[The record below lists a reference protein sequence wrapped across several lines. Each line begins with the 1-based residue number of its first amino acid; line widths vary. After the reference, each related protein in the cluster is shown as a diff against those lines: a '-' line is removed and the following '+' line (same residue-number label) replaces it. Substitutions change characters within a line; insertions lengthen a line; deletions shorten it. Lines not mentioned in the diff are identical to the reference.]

1 MHRIFLGLAV
11 TSGTLL
17 VVSLALGLVA
27 AGQGG
32 GTGHTWHDIHFLL
45 GLLTVLA
52 GLLVHSIVFTY
63 FLGTG
68 KWVREVVRVYRLPDW
83 IEAQA
88 VKNKRK
94 AFPFELSGMAL
105 LGATAW
111 LGAGTDTRGW
121 PSAYHL
127 GAAALTLAFN
137 LGAFVAEYAAIVS
150 QGRLLLEV
158 KDEADRLRQASLA
171 GKAGELAP

>member
-68 KWVREVVRVYRLPDW
+68 KWVKEVVRVYRLPDW
-83 IEAQA
+83 IEAHVRPA
-88 VKNKRK
+88 GGDRPDFADKSFTKSYHYSLDSTYSR
-94 AFPFELSGMAL
+94 LSRFRNSRHRRHAP
-105 LGATAW
+105 GA
-111 LGAGTDTRGW
+111 R
-121 PSAYHL
+121 H
-127 GAAALTLAFN
+127 
-137 LGAFVAEYAAIVS
+137 
-150 QGRLLLEV
+150 GR
-158 KDEADRLRQASLA
+158 SIS
-171 GKAGELAP
+171 